1 MKLNLFMCFV
11 LKKALERFSI
21 LFTYSSYSLQICIKP
36 CCMYLSCQLLFKTPH
51 KIPTK
56 IAAAADKENI
66 GKHDRME
73 VFSTEKK
80 LMFINNVQAMP
91 VQSER
96 GQKCIFQQSGN
107 LNFKN
112 FSFAVHSGYTSWRQ

>member
-1 MKLNLFMCFV
+1 
-11 LKKALERFSI
+11 
-21 LFTYSSYSLQICIKP
+21 
-36 CCMYLSCQLLFKTPH
+36 MYLSCQLLFKTPH
-51 KIPTK
+51 KIETK

-96 GQKCIFQQSGN
+96 GQKCIFQQSRN

-112 FSFAVHSGYTSWRQ
+112 LPFAVHSGYTSWRQ